1 MPYILISKLTIMQ
14 NTYIYIKLTVLA
26 ISIVAIFSSCS
37 SDIGVGSE
45 STDAVLSG
53 SYARMLQIDDR
64 LYVIGRNT
72 LRVLDTSNPQN
83 PTPLSTIEVGAN
95 VESLFRNSE
104 YLFVGSQEGMFIYR
118 IDSDGIP
125 QLTSETDYQQ
135 SLENFCINDPIVAN
149 DTTAYVTLST
159 SEPLDNCF
167 RSVNELRIYDLADI
181 TRPELIN
188 VVEMQEP
195 KGLGTD
201 GDHLFVCERYDGIKA
216 FDISDPTNLETVYE
230 SETFPAL
237 DLIPANGNLLV
248 IGLDTIYQYDYTNID
263 SIYRISSFATKG

>member
-1 MPYILISKLTIMQ
+1 MQ
-14 NTYIYIKLTVLA
+14 NIYTYIKLSVLA
-26 ISIVAIFSSCS
+26 TLLVGMVSSCS

-45 STDAVLSG
+45 STDSVLSG

-95 VESLFRNSE
+95 VESLFRNNE
-104 YLFVGSQEGMFIYR
+104 HLFVGSQEGMFIYR
-118 IDSDGIP
+118 IDSEGIP
-125 QLTSETDYQQ
+125 QLMSETDYQQ
-135 SLENFCINDPIVAN
+135 FLVNFCINDPIVAN
-149 DTTAYVTLST
+149 DSTAYVTLST
-159 SEPLDNCF
+159 SEPIDNCF

-181 TRPELIN
+181 ARPELIN

-201 GDHLFVCERYDGIKA
+201 GDYLFVCERYDGVKA
-216 FDISDPTNLETVYE
+216 LNISDPRNVEVIYE
-230 SETFPAL
+230 SETFPAI
-237 DLIPANGNLLV
+237 DLISANGNLLV
-248 IGLDTIYQYDYTNID
+248 IGLDTIYQYDYKDINNIF
-263 SIYRISSFATKG
+263 RISSFATKG